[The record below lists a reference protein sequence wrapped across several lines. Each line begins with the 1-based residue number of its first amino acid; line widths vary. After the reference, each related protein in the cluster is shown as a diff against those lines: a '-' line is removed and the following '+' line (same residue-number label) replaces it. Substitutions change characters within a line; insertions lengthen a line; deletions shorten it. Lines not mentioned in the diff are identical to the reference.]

1 MKKFLA
7 MMLAVLMLLSMATVA
22 MAEGGTSTDITY
34 TTVAN
39 GGEFTLK
46 KAYTN
51 FANAPEEAFT
61 FTSKVANNSPEGTPG
76 LESVTFE
83 KNQSPT
89 EAEYGTI
96 KIKLPNYTKVG
107 KYIYTIS
114 EKEGST
120 KGVHYDTTAKTLT
133 VQTVYDNNELK
144 CLVYVSDGSNKIDTI
159 TNEYKDGTLKITK
172 VVNSYFDADDTNCNY
187 HYSFT
192 ASLYSLNANQAYT
205 GYIYDKNDQKKT
217 DAQGNPL
224 TVTATADANGSCE
237 ISFDL
242 DKGDYLKIEHLPEK
256 TGYEVTEEAL
266 SDEEKAAGTRSENV
280 WEYDSTTAHSNSE
293 KKISAGTTDTVTVT
307 NKFNYHGD
315 LVIKKIVGGN
325 FGDKEYD
332 TFTFTV
338 TIAGNYTPETTGAA
352 TCTSSGNGVYTLTM
366 KHGASVTFKNVPY
379 GTDYTVKE
387 TTPYSSV
394 SNALKEY
401 KKGATDATNTKN
413 SAEGKGD
420 ECSDKVDFA
429 TEEVTFTNT
438 NEQPIETGVSLDTL
452 PYVLVLALAGAGL
465 VLMIARKRRVQD

>member
-22 MAEGGTSTDITY
+22 FADGGTSTAITY

-39 GGEFTLK
+39 GGKFTLK
-46 KAYTN
+46 KAYIN
-51 FANAPEEAFT
+51 FANAPKETFT
-61 FTSKVANNSPEGTPG
+61 FTSSVANDSPEGTPE
-76 LESVTFE
+76 LESVTFKKAE
-83 KNQSPT
+83 TPT
-89 EAEYGTI
+89 EAEYG
-96 KIKLPNYTKVG
+96 KIEIDLPTYSKVG
-107 KYIYTIS
+107 KYVYTIS
-114 EKEGST
+114 EEAGST

-172 VVNSYFDADDTNCNY
+172 VVDSYFDADDTNCNY
-187 HYSFT
+187 HYSFN
-192 ASLYSLNANQAYT
+192 ASLSSLNASQTYT
-205 GYIYDKNDQKKT
+205 GYIYDKAGQKKT
-217 DAQGNPL
+217 DSQGNPL
-224 TVTATADANGSCE
+224 TVTVTADTNGSSE

-242 DKGDYLKIEHLPEK
+242 DDGDYLQIEHLPEN

-266 SDEEKAAGTRSENV
+266 SDAEKAAGTRSENV
-280 WEYDSTTAHSNSE
+280 WEYDSTTAHSNFE

-325 FGDKEYD
+325 FGDKEND

-338 TIAGNYTPETTGAA
+338 TIAGNYTPETTGGA
-352 TCTSSGNGVYTLTM
+352 TCTSSNGVYTLTM

-379 GTDYTVKE
+379 GTTYTVKE

-401 KKGATDATNTKN
+401 KKDATDATNTKN

-438 NEQPIETGVSLDTL
+438 NEQTPETGVSLDTL